1 MIHFHTSCRLSA
13 RQLCLMCWLTVVI
26 SWFLVYVA
34 TKSKVW
40 AIRYHYLTDEVRI
53 FKENASMRKK
63 KLFGFTRKIA
73 PLEQ

>member
-1 MIHFHTSCRLSA
+1 
-13 RQLCLMCWLTVVI
+13 MCWLTVVI